1 MFEVMDLSGRPLPE
15 LKEIAKAFSIDNK
28 GLAKPE
34 LILKIMDAQ
43 SENNDF
49 AREVA
54 SKFSRREQRPARDQ
68 REQREPREQ
77 REKRPRKVKL
87 DPIPEESFQD
97 TVAVQQEEEPE
108 PPVA

>member
-43 SENNDF
+43 SENNEF

-54 SKFSRREQRPARDQ
+54 SKFSKREREQRQPREQ
-68 REQREPREQ
+68 REQREQ
-77 REKRPRKVKL
+77 LREKKTQ
-87 DPIPEESFQD
+87 ESK
-97 TVAVQQEEEPE
+97 TGSHT
-108 PPVA
+108 

>member
-49 AREVA
+49 AREVVSRF
-54 SKFSRREQRPARDQ
+54 SKREREQRPAREQRDQ
-68 REQREPREQ
+68 REQKEQ

-87 DPIPEESFQD
+87 DPIPDDSFRE
-97 TVAVQQEEEPE
+97 TVTT
-108 PPVA
+108 